1 MAQFQSHLVTL
12 FLRHQIRYG
21 MLITSAPYEPP
32 IIFGWV
38 GNLVVRS
45 LVQKQIAAHCT
56 IVFLWSE
63 APFKDKRRAPLK
75 GMREGALSS
84 RPHILWLPLHSPTR
98 IHQQAGHYTGQSGTE
113 RHRLGFNIGAGWE
126 EDITYGQ
133 WSFVKNKNN
142 ARE

>member
-1 MAQFQSHLVTL
+1 MEV
-12 FLRHQIRYG
+12 I
-21 MLITSAPYEPP
+21 APIANSKPLK
-32 IIFGWV
+32 V
-38 GNLVVRS
+38 S
-45 LVQKQIAAHCT
+45 TAAHCT

-98 IHQQAGHYTGQSGTE
+98 IQQQAGHYSGQSGTE
-113 RHRLGFNIGAGWE
+113 RHRLGFNIGAGKLTPE

-133 WSFVKNKNN
+133 WSFVNN
-142 ARE
+142 SARE